1 MYVEVEIYSNLNLN
15 LNLNL
20 NIGMFV
26 IQYIAELNSIIQL
39 LHTSVFNSRNNVLYF
54 CL

>member
-1 MYVEVEIYSNLNLN
+1 MYVEVEIYS
-15 LNLNL
+15 NLNL